1 MNIEYIIDEMIVF
14 NKKYEK
20 AKYYSPHGCEK
31 CKFTGYSGR
40 ILLSEILIIDDI
52 IKEMLLKKKPM
63 AYIREYINTKYFEY
77 SFSQNVE
84 TLINSGEVY
93 IKDLEI
99 LR

>member
-1 MNIEYIIDEMIVF
+1 MIVF

-52 IKEMLLKKKPM
+52 IKEMLLKK
-63 AYIREYINTKYFEY
+63 
-77 SFSQNVE
+77 E
-84 TLINSGEVY
+84 TNGIYKGIY
-93 IKDLEI
+93 QYEI
-99 LR
+99 F